1 MDKKTAPDGTKIYTP
16 KAKLSPSGQTNII
29 TDPSLTHSE
38 YNISSDENVALARE
52 WVNDI
57 KL

>member
-1 MDKKTAPDGTKIYTP
+1 MKKHKALDGTKIYEP
-16 KAKLSPSGQTNII
+16 GKKISPSGQTNII
-29 TDPSLTHSE
+29 TDP
-38 YNISSDENVALARE
+38 NIIHGEFTASTDENAELARD

>member
-1 MDKKTAPDGTKIYTP
+1 MKKKTETDGTKIYVP
-16 KAKLSPSGQTNII
+16 KQKLSPSGQTNII
-29 TDPSLTHSE
+29 TDPNLTHSE
-38 YNISSDENVALARE
+38 YNASSDENVALARE